1 MEFFMLVFG
10 FSGIMGLAG
19 MFFEHKKAQMKLQAK
34 LSEMQE
40 GQVQQEL
47 AEIKQRL
54 IVLERIV
61 TDKGYHVAE
70 EISALRN

>member
-10 FSGIMGLAG
+10 FSALMGLAG
-19 MFFEHKKAQMKLQAK
+19 MFFAHKKAQLELAK

-47 AEIKQRL
+47 GEIKQRL
-54 IVLERIV
+54 NVLERIV

-70 EISALRN
+70 EISALGK